1 MGKKN
6 KKTEKTMESAA
17 AEQTIKATPAAALPA
32 EDTAQGRW
40 IAAALGAVF
49 LFVTC
54 AVAGFAVKWVTMVL
68 LVGAIVVLQ
77 WRGKI
82 LRERMSWL
90 TLAIALFVLMDG
102 VSTLYARS
110 GKFALYE
117 FLKVVAATCIY
128 ICFVAF
134 EPKKRQ
140 RVGHCAAIA
149 LEAAGAL
156 ASLIS
161 IDSISTRVLYNG
173 FLKFVSAVNA
183 SVKTIEPNG
192 GGRLTTIF
200 ENPNVFSGAVGI
212 CILLSLGLA
221 NSERRNGWRYL
232 HLNCAVCSSI
242 AFLLALSR
250 GAFAAIA
257 LAFLL
262 LLLLGYGKHRV
273 SMFFI
278 MINVFCLATGTVVL
292 IYRTSFDEGAKTNMQ
307 SALLVVGAMALACV
321 IDGLFVR
328 HLVSMQGQRIRVVN
342 GIMNGLL
349 IACVMFFAV
358 AAKLTGPVE
367 LRDGDSIERALS
379 IVPGH
384 YTIEIDAE
392 GEARVV
398 VSCLTRAGA
407 MLNKREWLYDGSATN
422 VNFEVPEESKIVFVS
437 FRSGESDIV
446 RIKRAIYV
454 GNETGAISLHYK
466 LLPEMVVSRLQG
478 AFQTYS
484 FTQRT
489 VYYED
494 GLKLWKT
501 SPVFGLGMGSFENA
515 IISVQ
520 TYHYESKYAHSHY
533 IQTLVEVGAVGFLLW
548 LSVLGASAAAVFRMW
563 RRRENAHPMTAACG
577 AALLFMMIHAA
588 VEVDFSAGYF
598 LPFGFGAFAVIDL
611 CCGEALPVKQ
621 MSDTA
626 KAWVLRGE
634 AAALGV
640 FAVLL
645 GMNQQAKALSQNATY
660 ESLAKAA
667 KMDKYEWAD
676 YALSYVYSASGEEE
690 ITPEMQKNMDR
701 FLPRLEAQNSNTI
714 PFYLALTYFNLGQP
728 EKAYEML
735 NKYVDYTASDSQH
748 WEDSFQA
755 ALNYYDGSETSRAE
769 LKALYAK
776 FNAWNEDNL
785 GTVEVSNEIRE
796 LLDALA
802 T

>member
-1 MGKKN
+1 MSKKS
-6 KKTEKTMESAA
+6 KKTEKVIEQPTAERMAA
-17 AEQTIKATPAAALPA
+17 PAAATEAPK
-32 EDTAQGRW
+32 DTARKGW
-40 IAAALGAVF
+40 LTALLGAVF
-49 LFVTC
+49 LFVTF

-68 LVGAIVVLQ
+68 LVGAIVVLL

-90 TLAIALFVLMDG
+90 SLAVALFVLMDG
-102 VSTLYARS
+102 VSTLYARA

-117 FLKVVAATCIY
+117 FLKVAAAACVFI
-128 ICFVAF
+128 FLAAF
-134 EPKKRQ
+134 EPKKQ
-140 RVGHCAAIA
+140 RIIGRCAATV
-149 LEAAGAL
+149 LELAGAL
-156 ASLIS
+156 ASLLS
-161 IDSISTRVLYNG
+161 IDSFSTRVLYNG
-173 FLKFVSAVNA
+173 FLKIISTVNA
-183 SVKTIEPNG
+183 TIAGTDPVS
-192 GGRLTTIF
+192 GGRLWTIF

-212 CILLSLGLA
+212 CILLALGLA
-221 NSERRNGWRYL
+221 DKEEHRGWRCL
-232 HLNCAVCSSI
+232 HLSCAVCSSV

-250 GAFAAIA
+250 GAIAAIG

-262 LLLLGYGKHRV
+262 LLVLERGERRM
-273 SMFFI
+273 SMFLI
-278 MINVFCLATGTVVL
+278 MLNVFVFTAGAVLLMYRGSFGEWTGVNAKPLLLTV
-292 IYRTSFDEGAKTNMQ
+292 A
-307 SALLVVGAMALACV
+307 AMAAACAVDRFAGRRLADRLAQHV
-321 IDGLFVR
+321 KA
-328 HLVSMQGQRIRVVN
+328 
-342 GIMNGLL
+342 MNGVLVG
-349 IACVMFFAV
+349 IAAAAAVFAV
-358 AAKLTGPVE
+358 LAYSLTGPA
-367 LRDGDSIERALS
+367 AL
-379 IVPGH
+379 
-384 YTIEIDAE
+384 
-392 GEARVV
+392 
-398 VSCLTRAGA
+398 RAGEELYRGVVLPAGDYTLSAEMSGTAHITISCQTTSDA
-407 MLNKREWLYDGSATN
+407 MLDTTTPLYSGGLAQAHFT
-422 VNFEVPEESKIVFVS
+422 VPEESKIVFFQIGTES
-437 FRSGESDIV
+437 EAELRTLTYQGASSGKV
-446 RIKRAIYV
+446 PLRYR
-454 GNETGAISLHYK
+454 
-466 LLPEMVVSRLQG
+466 LLPEMVAARLQG
-478 AFQTYS
+478 AFQS
-484 FTQRT
+484 SNFTQRT

-494 GLKLWKT
+494 GLRLWKM

-645 GMNQQAKALSQNATY
+645 GMNLQAKALSQNATY

>member
-1 MGKKN
+1 MSKN
-6 KKTEKTMESAA
+6 SKKTEKMTEQHAAERTAASAA
-17 AEQTIKATPAAALPA
+17 ATEAPK
-32 EDTAQGRW
+32 DTARKGW
-40 IAAALGAVF
+40 LTALLGAVF

-68 LVGAIVVLQ
+68 LVGAIVVLL

-90 TLAIALFVLMDG
+90 SLAVALFVLMDG

-117 FLKVVAATCIY
+117 FLKVAAVACVFIFLA
-128 ICFVAF
+128 AF
-134 EPKKRQ
+134 EPRKQ
-140 RVGHCAAIA
+140 RIVGRCAATV
-149 LEAAGAL
+149 LELAGAL
-156 ASLIS
+156 ASLLS
-161 IDSISTRVLYNG
+161 IDSFSTRVLYNG
-173 FLKFVSAVNA
+173 FLKIVSTVNT
-183 SVKTIEPNG
+183 TIAGTDPVS
-192 GGRLTTIF
+192 GGRLWTIF

-212 CILLSLGLA
+212 CILLALGLA
-221 NSERRNGWRYL
+221 DKEEHKGWRCL
-232 HLNCAVCSSI
+232 HLSCAVCSSV

-250 GAFAAIA
+250 GAIAAIG

-262 LLLLGYGKHRV
+262 LLLLERGEHRM
-273 SMFFI
+273 SMLLI
-278 MINVFCLATGTVVL
+278 MLNVFVFTAGAVLLMYRGSFGEWTGVNAKPLLLTV
-292 IYRTSFDEGAKTNMQ
+292 A
-307 SALLVVGAMALACV
+307 AMAAACAADRFAGRRLADRLAQH
-321 IDGLFVR
+321 IKA
-328 HLVSMQGQRIRVVN
+328 
-342 GIMNGLL
+342 MNGVLVG
-349 IACVMFFAV
+349 IAAAAAVFAV
-358 AAKLTGPVE
+358 LAYSLTGPA
-367 LRDGDSIERALS
+367 AL
-379 IVPGH
+379 
-384 YTIEIDAE
+384 
-392 GEARVV
+392 
-398 VSCLTRAGA
+398 RAGEELYRGVVLPAGDYTLSAEMSGTAHITISCQTTSDA
-407 MLNKREWLYDGSATN
+407 MLDTTTPLYSGGLAQAHFT
-422 VNFEVPEESKIVFVS
+422 VPEESKIVFFQIGTES
-437 FRSGESDIV
+437 EAELRTLTYQGASSGKV
-446 RIKRAIYV
+446 PLRYR
-454 GNETGAISLHYK
+454 
-466 LLPEMVVSRLQG
+466 LLPEMVAARLQG
-478 AFQTYS
+478 AFQS
-484 FTQRT
+484 SNFTQRT

-494 GLKLWKT
+494 GLRLWKM

-548 LSVLGASAAAVFRMW
+548 LSILGASAAAVFRMW

>member
-1 MGKKN
+1 MSKN
-6 KKTEKTMESAA
+6 SKKTEKMTEQHA
-17 AEQTIKATPAAALPA
+17 AERTAAPAAATEALK
-32 EDTAQGRW
+32 DTARKGW
-40 IAAALGAVF
+40 LTALLGAAF

-54 AVAGFAVKWVTMVL
+54 AIAGFAAKWVTMVL
-68 LVGAIVVLQ
+68 LVGAIVVLL

-117 FLKVVAATCIY
+117 FLKVAAVACVFIFLA
-128 ICFVAF
+128 AF
-134 EPKKRQ
+134 EPKKQ
-140 RVGHCAAIA
+140 RIVGRCAAIV
-149 LEAAGAL
+149 LEIVGAL
-156 ASLIS
+156 ASLLS
-161 IDSISTRVLYNG
+161 IDSFSTRVLYNG
-173 FLKFVSAVNA
+173 FLKIVSTVNT
-183 SVKTIEPNG
+183 TIAGTDPVSS
-192 GGRLTTIF
+192 GRLLTIF

-212 CILLSLGLA
+212 CILLALGLA
-221 NSERRNGWRYL
+221 DKEEHKGWRCL
-232 HLNCAVCSSI
+232 HLSCAVCSSV

-250 GAFAAIA
+250 GAIAAIG

-262 LLLLGYGKHRV
+262 LLLLERGEHRM
-273 SMFFI
+273 SMLLIMLDVFVFAAGVVVLVYRSFFGEWTEPASEPLLLAI
-278 MINVFCLATGTVVL
+278 GAAIAVCVVDRIIVRRLATILG
-292 IYRTSFDEGAKTNMQ
+292 
-307 SALLVVGAMALACV
+307 
-321 IDGLFVR
+321 R
-328 HLVSMQGQRIRVVN
+328 HIKL
-342 GIMNGLL
+342 MNGMLVGLL
-349 IACVMFFAV
+349 AACMAFAV
-358 AAKLTGPVE
+358 LAVNLTEPVE
-367 LRDGDSIERALS
+367 LSNGNRIERCVVLA
-379 IVPGH
+379 PGH
-384 YTIEIDAE
+384 YTMEIDAE
-392 GEARVV
+392 GELRVV
-398 VSCLTRAGA
+398 VSCQTVAGA
-407 MLNKREWLYDGSATN
+407 MLDTREWLYDGDSSNAA
-422 VNFEVPEESKIVFVS
+422 FEVPEDSKVVFIRFDS
-437 FRSGESDIV
+437 NEDSSTMV
-446 RIKRAIYV
+446 RRAMYK
-454 GNETGAISLHYK
+454 GPETGTVPLRYR
-466 LLPEMVVSRLQG
+466 LLPETIASRLQG

-494 GLKLWKT
+494 GFRLWKM

-563 RRRENAHPMTAACG
+563 RHRENAHPMTAACG

-714 PFYLALTYFNLGQP
+714 PFYLALTYFNLDQP

-735 NKYVDYTASDSQH
+735 NKYVDYTASDSRH

-755 ALNYYDGSETSRAE
+755 ALNYYDGSEASRAE

-785 GTVEVSNEIRE
+785 GTVEISDELKE
-796 LLDALA
+796 LLDVLA

>member
-6 KKTEKTMESAA
+6 KKEEKTMESAA

-68 LVGAIVVLQ
+68 LVGAIAVLL

-82 LRERMSWL
+82 LRGRMSWL
-90 TLAIALFVLMDG
+90 SLAVALFALMDG

-117 FLKVVAATCIY
+117 FLKVAAAVCVY
-128 ICFVAF
+128 VFFVAF
-134 EPKKRQ
+134 EPKKQ
-140 RVGHCAAIA
+140 QIVGRCAATV
-149 LEAAGAL
+149 LELAGAL
-156 ASLIS
+156 ASLLS
-161 IDSISTRVLYNG
+161 VDSFSTRVLYNG
-173 FLKFVSAVNA
+173 FLKIVSTVNT
-183 SVKTIEPNG
+183 TIAGTDPVS
-192 GGRLTTIF
+192 GGRLLTIF

-212 CILLSLGLA
+212 CILLALGLA
-221 NSERRNGWRYL
+221 DKEEHKGWRCL
-232 HLNCAVCSSI
+232 HLSCAVCSSV

-250 GAFAAIA
+250 GAIAAIG

-262 LLLLGYGKHRV
+262 LLLLKRGEHRM
-273 SMFFI
+273 SMLLT
-278 MINVFCLATGTVVL
+278 MLNVFVFTAGAVLLMYRGSFGEWTGVNAKPLLLTVV
-292 IYRTSFDEGAKTNMQ
+292 
-307 SALLVVGAMALACV
+307 AMAAVCAADRFAGRRLA
-321 IDGLFVR
+321 DRLAQ
-328 HLVSMQGQRIRVVN
+328 HIRV
-342 GIMNGLL
+342 MNGVLVG
-349 IACVMFFAV
+349 IAAFAAAFAV
-358 AAKLTGPVE
+358 AAYNLTGPVALRAGEE
-367 LRDGDSIERALS
+367 LYRGVVLPAGEYTLS
-379 IVPGH
+379 
-384 YTIEIDAE
+384 AE
-392 GEARVV
+392 MSGTAYAA
-398 VSCLTRAGA
+398 VSCQTTSDA
-407 MLNKREWLYDGSATN
+407 MLNTTTPLYSGDLAQAHFT
-422 VNFEVPEESKIVFVS
+422 VPEESKIVF
-437 FRSGESDIV
+437 FRLGTDGETEIRTLTYQGASSGKV
-446 RIKRAIYV
+446 PLRYR
-454 GNETGAISLHYK
+454 
-466 LLPEMVVSRLQG
+466 LLPEMVAARLQG
-478 AFQTYS
+478 AFQS
-484 FTQRT
+484 SNFTQRT

-548 LSVLGASAAAVFRMW
+548 LSILGTSAVAVFRMW

-611 CCGEALPVKQ
+611 CCGEALAVKQ

-634 AAALGV
+634 ATALGV

-645 GMNQQAKALSQNATY
+645 GMNLQAKALSQNATY
-660 ESLAKAA
+660 ESLAKAD

>member
-1 MGKKN
+1 MSKKS
-6 KKTEKTMESAA
+6 KKTEKVIEQPTAGRIAA
-17 AEQTIKATPAAALPA
+17 PAAATEALK
-32 EDTAQGRW
+32 DTARKGW
-40 IAAALGAVF
+40 LTALLGAVF

-68 LVGAIVVLQ
+68 LVGAIVVLL

-82 LRERMSWL
+82 LRGRMSWL
-90 TLAIALFVLMDG
+90 SLAVALFVLMDG
-102 VSTLYARS
+102 VSTLYARA

-117 FLKVVAATCIY
+117 FLKVAAVACVFIFLA
-128 ICFVAF
+128 AF
-134 EPKKRQ
+134 EPKKQ
-140 RVGHCAAIA
+140 QIVGRCAATV
-149 LEAAGAL
+149 LELAGAL
-156 ASLIS
+156 ASLLS
-161 IDSISTRVLYNG
+161 IDSFSTRVLYNG
-173 FLKFVSAVNA
+173 FLKIFSTVNA
-183 SVKTIEPNG
+183 TIAGTDPVS
-192 GGRLTTIF
+192 GGRLWTIF

-212 CILLSLGLA
+212 CILLALGLA
-221 NSERRNGWRYL
+221 DKEEHRGWRCL
-232 HLNCAVCSSI
+232 HLSCAVCSSI

-250 GAFAAIA
+250 GAIAAIG

-262 LLLLGYGKHRV
+262 LLVLEHGEHRM
-273 SMFFI
+273 SMFLI
-278 MINVFCLATGTVVL
+278 MLNVFVFTAGAVL
-292 IYRTSFDEGAKTNMQ
+292 LMYRGSFGEWVGVNAKP
-307 SALLVVGAMALACV
+307 LLLTIAAMAAVCAVDRFVGERLADRLAQH
-321 IDGLFVR
+321 IKT
-328 HLVSMQGQRIRVVN
+328 
-342 GIMNGLL
+342 MNGVLVG
-349 IACVMFFAV
+349 IAAATAVFAV
-358 AAKLTGPVE
+358 LAYSLTGPAALHAGEE
-367 LRDGDSIERALS
+367 LYRGVVLPAGDYTLS
-379 IVPGH
+379 
-384 YTIEIDAE
+384 AE
-392 GEARVV
+392 MSGTAYVT
-398 VSCLTRAGA
+398 VSCQTTSDA
-407 MLNKREWLYDGSATN
+407 MLDTTTPLYSGDLAQAHFT
-422 VNFEVPEESKIVFVS
+422 VPEESKIVFLQLGTE
-437 FRSGESDIV
+437 SGAEL
-446 RIKRAIYV
+446 RTLTYQ
-454 GNETGAISLHYK
+454 GASSGKVPLRYR
-466 LLPEMVVSRLQG
+466 LLPEMVAARLQG
-478 AFQTYS
+478 AFQS
-484 FTQRT
+484 SNFTQRT

-494 GLKLWKT
+494 GLKLWKM

-533 IQTLVEVGAVGFLLW
+533 IQTLVEVGAVGLLLW
-548 LSVLGASAAAVFRMW
+548 LSILGTSAAAVFRMW
-563 RRRENAHPMTAACG
+563 RRRENVHPMTAACG
-577 AALLFMMIHAA
+577 AVLLFMMIHAA

-621 MSDTA
+621 MSETA

-645 GMNQQAKALSQNATY
+645 GMNLQAKALSQNATY

-676 YALSYVYSASGEEE
+676 YALSYVYSASGEGE

-748 WEDSFQA
+748 WEDSFRA
-755 ALNYYDGSETSRAE
+755 ALNYYDGSETSRAA

-776 FNAWNEDNL
+776 LNAWNEDNL
-785 GTVEVSNEIRE
+785 GTVEISNEIRE

-802 T
+802 A